1 MAEKIND
8 RDFEGTSLPF
18 SNEAEQSVLGAI
30 LIDPPSINMILDKLR
45 PEHFYIPQN
54 RRIFEVL
61 CSMSA
66 ASQTID
72 FITVSHHTCTVCALV
87 SQYNDICRHS
97 KGTVLCAVAH
107 SFVARYH

>member
-45 PEHFYIPQN
+45 PEHFIF
-54 RRIFEVL
+54 RRTAAYL
-61 CSMSA
+61 RCSA
-66 ASQTID
+66 A
-72 FITVSHHTCTVCALV
+72 
-87 SQYNDICRHS
+87 
-97 KGTVLCAVAH
+97 
-107 SFVARYH
+107 